1 MLQKIWNYLVDWVLK
16 VSGAA
21 DEYNKVYNNCIA
33 LKEKCTALETEIS
46 FINTNGIKSDL
57 YKTLTAEIES
67 LNEQLNDEINAKCS
81 AIEKV
86 RELKLYYKDTV
97 SVYELQ
103 SAKDNYEKQL
113 CKLQQTIINL
123 QSENKQLKSIPKNPL
138 GAGRKERGAP
148 QEINRILELR
158 EQGHSLGKIA
168 SIMTDETKNNWCKS
182 TVKNILSR
190 TK

>member
-1 MLQKIWNYLVDWVLK
+1 MLQKIWDYLVNWVLK

-33 LKEKCTALETEIS
+33 LKEKCTALETEIN
-46 FINTNGIKSDL
+46 FLNNKGIKSDL
-57 YKTLTAEIES
+57 YKKLNAEIES
-67 LNEQLNDEINAKCS
+67 LKEQLNNEINLKCS

-103 SAKDNYEKQL
+103 SAKNDYEKQVR
-113 CKLQQTIINL
+113 KLQQTITKL
-123 QSENKQLKSIPKNPL
+123 QSENEQLKSIPKNPL
-138 GAGRKERGAP
+138 GAGRKERGTP
-148 QEINRILELR
+148 QEINRILELN
-158 EQGHSLGKIA
+158 EQGLSLGKIVN
-168 SIMTDETKNNWCKS
+168 IMTDETKNNWCKS

>member
-1 MLQKIWNYLVDWVLK
+1 MLRKIWDYLIDWVLK

-21 DEYNKVYNNCIA
+21 DEYNKVYNNCIV
-33 LKEKCTALETEIS
+33 LKEKCTALETEIN

-57 YKTLTAEIES
+57 YQTLKAEIES
-67 LNEQLNDEINAKCS
+67 LKEQLNDEINLKCS

-97 SVYELQ
+97 SIYELQ
-103 SAKDNYEKQL
+103 SEKTDYEKQIQ
-113 CKLQQTIINL
+113 KLQQTITNL
-123 QSENKQLKSIPKNPL
+123 QSENEQLKSMPKNPL
-138 GAGRKERGAP
+138 GAGRKERGTP
-148 QEINRILELR
+148 QEINRILELS
-158 EQGHSLGKIA
+158 EQGLSLGKIA
-168 SIMTDETKNNWCKS
+168 NIMTDETKTNWCKS